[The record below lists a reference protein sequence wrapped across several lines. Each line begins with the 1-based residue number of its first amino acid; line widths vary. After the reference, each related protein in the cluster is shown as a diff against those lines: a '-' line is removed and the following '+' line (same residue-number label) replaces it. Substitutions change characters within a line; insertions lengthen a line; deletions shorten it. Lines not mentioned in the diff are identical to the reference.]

1 MLLAVTIY
9 QILLKNNSLKGV
21 ILSTSYDV
29 VVVGGGAAG
38 LAVASSLLKRE
49 KKLRIAVVDP
59 SETHDYQPGWT
70 MVGGGVFDQKSTR
83 RSMRS
88 LMPSG
93 VTWVRSAV
101 SGFIPEVQSVSLDNG
116 EKLSYSQLVV
126 AAGLKLDFAAI
137 PGLEETLGKNGVTS
151 NYRYDLA
158 PYTWQ
163 LVKNLTDGNAIFT
176 QPPMPIKCAGAPQ
189 KAMYLS
195 GDHWFRT
202 GVLDNI
208 NIEFCTSTP
217 GLFGVADYVP
227 ALMEYVEK
235 YCAKLNF
242 QQTLVS
248 VDGENQTATF
258 KNEDGSEVVKR
269 FDLLHV
275 CPPQTAPDF
284 IKASP
289 LADENGWLD
298 VDQHTLQHNRFDNI
312 WGLGDCTNTPNAKT
326 AAAARAQAPIVA
338 MNVIAALGLSTKKA
352 VYNGYGS
359 CPLTVERGKI
369 VLAEFGYGGKIIPS
383 LPTSVLNGK
392 RPTRA
397 AWFLKAVMLPWIYWN
412 AMLKGREW
420 LVKTEAHV

>member
-1 MLLAVTIY
+1 M
-9 QILLKNNSLKGV
+9 S
-21 ILSTSYDV
+21 STYDV
-29 VVVGGGAAG
+29 VVVGAGAGG
-38 LAVASSLLKRE
+38 LAAASSLLKRS
-49 KKLRIAVVDP
+49 KHIRVAVVDP

-70 MVGGGVFDQKSTR
+70 MVGGGIFEQKSTR
-83 RSMRS
+83 RPMHS
-88 LMPSG
+88 LIPAG
-93 VTWVRSAV
+93 VSWIRNSVTT
-101 SGFIPEVQSVSLDNG
+101 FFPETNCVELDNG
-116 EKLSYSQLVV
+116 ERLTYSQLVV

-158 PYTWQ
+158 PYTWD
-163 LVKNLTDGNAIFT
+163 LVQNLKSGHAIFT

-202 GVLDNI
+202 GVLGNI

-235 YCAKLNF
+235 YRAVLNF
-242 QQTLVS
+242 QHTLIS
-248 VDGENQTATF
+248 VDGTSKTATF
-258 KNEDGSEVVKR
+258 RDPEGSEVVKQ

-289 LADENGWLD
+289 LADDNGWLE
-298 VDQHTLQHNRFDNI
+298 VDQHTLQHTRYDNI

-338 MNVIAALGLSTKKA
+338 MNVIAALGLGAQKA
-352 VYNGYGS
+352 QYNGYGS

-383 LPTSVLNGK
+383 LPTALLNGK

-397 AWFLKAVMLPWIYWN
+397 AWLLKAVMLPWIYWN

-420 LVKTEAHV
+420 LVKTEAQA

>member
-1 MLLAVTIY
+1 ME
-9 QILLKNNSLKGV
+9 SL
-21 ILSTSYDV
+21 YDV
-29 VVVGGGAAG
+29 VIVGAGAGG
-38 LAVASSLLKRE
+38 LAATSSLRKRN
-49 KKLRIAVVDP
+49 KNIRIAVVDP
-59 SETHDYQPGWT
+59 AETHDYQPGWT
-70 MVGGGVFDQKSTR
+70 MVGGGIFDQQSTR
-83 RSMRS
+83 RSMHS
-88 LMPSG
+88 LIPSG

-101 SGFIPEVQSVSLDNG
+101 TTFIPEASSIELDNG
-116 EKLSYSQLVV
+116 DRLSYSQLVV

-158 PYTWQ
+158 PYTWD
-163 LVKNLTDGNAIFT
+163 LVKNLKNGQAIFT

-202 GVLDNI
+202 GALQNI

-227 ALMEYVEK
+227 ALMQYVEK
-235 YCAKLNF
+235 YRANLNF
-242 QQTLVS
+242 QHTLIA
-248 VDGENQTATF
+248 VDGASKTATF
-258 KNEDGSEVVKR
+258 SDSEGNEVVKQ

-275 CPPQTAPDF
+275 CPPQKAPEF
-284 IKASP
+284 IAASP
-289 LADENGWLD
+289 LADESGWLQ
-298 VDQHTLQHNRFDNI
+298 VDQHTLQHTRYDNI

-338 MNVIAALGLSTKKA
+338 MNVIAALGLGTKKA
-352 VYNGYGS
+352 QYNGYGS

-383 LPTSVLNGK
+383 LPTALLNGK

-420 LVKTEAHV
+420 LIKTEAQV

>member
-1 MLLAVTIY
+1 M
-9 QILLKNNSLKGV
+9 NS
-21 ILSTSYDV
+21 TYDV
-29 VVVGGGAAG
+29 VVVGAGAGG
-38 LAVASSLLKRE
+38 LASASSLLKRS
-49 KKLRIAVVDP
+49 KNIRVAVVDP

-70 MVGGGVFDQKSTR
+70 MVGGGIFDQKSTR
-83 RSMRS
+83 RSMHS
-88 LMPSG
+88 LIPAG
-93 VTWVRSAV
+93 VNWIRNSVTT
-101 SGFIPEVQSVSLDNG
+101 FIPETNSIELDNG
-116 EKLSYSQLVV
+116 EQLKYAQLIV

-137 PGLEETLGKNGVTS
+137 PGLEQTLGKNGVTS

-158 PYTWQ
+158 PYTWD
-163 LVKNLTDGNAIFT
+163 LVQNLKSGHAIFT

-202 GVLDNI
+202 GVLGNI

-235 YCAKLNF
+235 YRAVLNF
-242 QQTLVS
+242 QHTLIS
-248 VDGENQTATF
+248 VDGTSKTATF
-258 KNEDGSEVVKR
+258 RDAEGNEVVKE

-289 LADENGWLD
+289 LADDNGWLE
-298 VDQHTLQHNRFDNI
+298 VDQHTLQHTRYDNI

-338 MNVIAALGLSTKKA
+338 MNVIAALGLGAQKA
-352 VYNGYGS
+352 RYNGYGS

-383 LPTSVLNGK
+383 LPTALLNGK

-397 AWFLKAVMLPWIYWN
+397 AWLLKAVMLPWIYWN

-420 LVKTEAHV
+420 LVKTEAQV

>member
-1 MLLAVTIY
+1 M
-9 QILLKNNSLKGV
+9 NS
-21 ILSTSYDV
+21 SYDV
-29 VVVGGGAAG
+29 VVVGAGAGG
-38 LAVASSLLKRE
+38 LAATSSLRKRN
-49 KKLRIAVVDP
+49 KNIRIAVVDP

-70 MVGGGVFDQKSTR
+70 MVGGGIFDQQSTR
-83 RSMRS
+83 RSMHS

-93 VTWVRSAV
+93 VTWVRRGV
-101 SGFIPEVQSVSLDNG
+101 TTFIPEANSVELDNG
-116 EKLSYSQLVV
+116 DRLSYSQLVV

-158 PYTWQ
+158 PYTWD
-163 LVKNLTDGNAIFT
+163 LVKNLKNGQAIFT

-202 GVLDNI
+202 GALQDI
-208 NIEFCTSTP
+208 DIEFCTSTP

-235 YCAKLNF
+235 YRAKLNF
-242 QQTLVS
+242 QHTLIA
-248 VDGENQTATF
+248 VDGANKTATF
-258 KNEDGSEVVKR
+258 RDSEGNEVVKQ

-275 CPPQTAPDF
+275 CPPQRAPEF
-284 IKASP
+284 IAASP
-289 LADENGWLD
+289 LADESGWLQ
-298 VDQHTLQHNRFDNI
+298 VDQHTLQHTRYDNI

-338 MNVIAALGLSTKKA
+338 MNVIAALGLGTKNA
-352 VYNGYGS
+352 QYNGYGS

-383 LPTSVLNGK
+383 LPTALLNGK

-420 LVKTEAHV
+420 LIKTEAQV

>member
-1 MLLAVTIY
+1 MDSSFDI
-9 QILLKNNSLKGV
+9 V
-21 ILSTSYDV
+21 I
-29 VVVGGGAAG
+29 VGAGAGG
-38 LAVASSLLKRE
+38 LAATSSLRKRN
-49 KKLRIAVVDP
+49 KNIRIAVVDP

-70 MVGGGVFDQKSTR
+70 MVGGGIFDQQSTR
-83 RSMRS
+83 RSMHS
-88 LMPSG
+88 LIPSG

-101 SGFIPEVQSVSLDNG
+101 TTFIPEASSIELDNG
-116 EKLSYSQLVV
+116 DRLSYSQLVV

-158 PYTWQ
+158 PYTWD
-163 LVKNLTDGNAIFT
+163 LVKNLKNGQAIFT

-202 GVLDNI
+202 GALQNI

-227 ALMEYVEK
+227 ALMQYVEK
-235 YCAKLNF
+235 YRAKLNF
-242 QQTLVS
+242 QHTLIA
-248 VDGENQTATF
+248 VDGESKTATF
-258 KNEDGSEVVKR
+258 TDSEGNEVVKQ

-275 CPPQTAPDF
+275 CPPQKAPEF
-284 IKASP
+284 IAASP
-289 LADENGWLD
+289 LADESGWLQ
-298 VDQHTLQHNRFDNI
+298 VDQHTLQHTRFDNI

-338 MNVIAALGLSTKKA
+338 MNVIAALGLGTQKA
-352 VYNGYGS
+352 QYNGYGS

-383 LPTSVLNGK
+383 LPTALLNGK

-420 LVKTEAHV
+420 LIKTEAQV

>member
-1 MLLAVTIY
+1 MDSSFDI
-9 QILLKNNSLKGV
+9 V
-21 ILSTSYDV
+21 I
-29 VVVGGGAAG
+29 VGAGAGG
-38 LAVASSLLKRE
+38 LAATSSLRKRN
-49 KKLRIAVVDP
+49 KNIRIAVVDP

-70 MVGGGVFDQKSTR
+70 MVGGGIFDQQSTR
-83 RSMRS
+83 RSMHS
-88 LMPSG
+88 LIPSG

-101 SGFIPEVQSVSLDNG
+101 TTFIPEASSIELDNG
-116 EKLSYSQLVV
+116 DRLSYSQLVV

-158 PYTWQ
+158 PYTWD
-163 LVKNLTDGNAIFT
+163 LVKNLKNGQAIFT

-202 GVLDNI
+202 GALQNI

-227 ALMEYVEK
+227 ALMQYVEK
-235 YCAKLNF
+235 YRAKLNF
-242 QQTLVS
+242 QHTLTA
-248 VDGENQTATF
+248 VDGASKTATF
-258 KNEDGSEVVKR
+258 TDSEGNEVVKQ

-275 CPPQTAPDF
+275 CPPQKAPEF
-284 IKASP
+284 IAASP
-289 LADENGWLD
+289 LADESGWLQ
-298 VDQHTLQHNRFDNI
+298 VDQHTLQHTRYDNI

-338 MNVIAALGLSTKKA
+338 MNVIAALGLGTQKA
-352 VYNGYGS
+352 QYNGYGS

-383 LPTSVLNGK
+383 LPTALLNGK

-420 LVKTEAHV
+420 LIKTEAQV

>member
-1 MLLAVTIY
+1 MDSSFDI
-9 QILLKNNSLKGV
+9 V
-21 ILSTSYDV
+21 I
-29 VVVGGGAAG
+29 VGAGAGG
-38 LAVASSLLKRE
+38 LAATSSLRKRN
-49 KKLRIAVVDP
+49 KNIRIAVVDP

-70 MVGGGVFDQKSTR
+70 MVGGGIFDQQSTR
-83 RSMRS
+83 RSMHS
-88 LMPSG
+88 LIPSG

-101 SGFIPEVQSVSLDNG
+101 TTFIPEASSIELDNG
-116 EKLSYSQLVV
+116 DRVSYSQLVV

-158 PYTWQ
+158 PYTWD
-163 LVKNLTDGNAIFT
+163 LVKNLKNGQAIFT

-202 GVLDNI
+202 GALQNI

-227 ALMEYVEK
+227 ALMQYVEK
-235 YCAKLNF
+235 YRAKLNF
-242 QQTLVS
+242 QHTLTA
-248 VDGENQTATF
+248 VDGASKTATF
-258 KNEDGSEVVKR
+258 TDSEGNEVVKQ

-275 CPPQTAPDF
+275 CPPQKAPEF
-284 IKASP
+284 IAASP
-289 LADENGWLD
+289 LADESGWLQ
-298 VDQHTLQHNRFDNI
+298 VDQHTLQHTRYDNI

-338 MNVIAALGLSTKKA
+338 MNVIAALGLGTQKA
-352 VYNGYGS
+352 QYNGYGS

-383 LPTSVLNGK
+383 LPTALLNGK

-420 LVKTEAHV
+420 LIKTEAQV

>member
-1 MLLAVTIY
+1 MD
-9 QILLKNNSLKGV
+9 S
-21 ILSTSYDV
+21 SYDV
-29 VVVGGGAAG
+29 VIVGAGAGG
-38 LAVASSLLKRE
+38 LAATSSLRKRN
-49 KKLRIAVVDP
+49 KNIRIAVVDP

-70 MVGGGVFDQKSTR
+70 MVGGGIFDQQSTR
-83 RSMRS
+83 RSMHS
-88 LMPSG
+88 LIPSG

-101 SGFIPEVQSVSLDNG
+101 TTFIPEASSIELDNG
-116 EKLSYSQLVV
+116 DRLSYSQLVV

-158 PYTWQ
+158 PYTWD
-163 LVKNLTDGNAIFT
+163 LVKNLKNGQAIFT

-202 GVLDNI
+202 GALQNI

-227 ALMEYVEK
+227 ALMQYVEK
-235 YCAKLNF
+235 YRAKLNF
-242 QQTLVS
+242 QHTLTA
-248 VDGENQTATF
+248 VDGASKTATF
-258 KNEDGSEVVKR
+258 TDSEGNEVVKQ

-275 CPPQTAPDF
+275 CPPQKAPEF
-284 IKASP
+284 IAASP
-289 LADENGWLD
+289 LADESGWLQ
-298 VDQHTLQHNRFDNI
+298 VDQHTLQHTRFDNI

-338 MNVIAALGLSTKKA
+338 MNVIAALGLGTQKA
-352 VYNGYGS
+352 QYNGYGS

-383 LPTSVLNGK
+383 LPTALLNGK

-420 LVKTEAHV
+420 LIKTEAQV

>member
-1 MLLAVTIY
+1 M
-9 QILLKNNSLKGV
+9 S
-21 ILSTSYDV
+21 STYDV
-29 VVVGGGAAG
+29 VVVGAGAGG
-38 LAVASSLLKRE
+38 LAAASSLLKRN
-49 KKLRIAVVDP
+49 KNIRIAVVDP

-70 MVGGGVFDQKSTR
+70 MVGGGIFSQESTR
-83 RSMRS
+83 RSMQTVI
-88 LMPSG
+88 PSG
-93 VTWVRSAV
+93 VAWIRNSVTT
-101 SGFIPEVQSVSLDNG
+101 FIPETNSIELDNG
-116 EKLSYSQLVV
+116 EQLKYAQLIV

-137 PGLEETLGKNGVTS
+137 PGLEQTLGKNGVTS

-158 PYTWQ
+158 PYTWD
-163 LVKNLTDGNAIFT
+163 LVQNLKSGHAIFT

-202 GVLDNI
+202 GVLKNI

-235 YCAKLNF
+235 YCAVLNF
-242 QQTLVS
+242 QHTLIS
-248 VDGENQTATF
+248 VDGTSKTATF
-258 KNEDGSEVVKR
+258 RDAEGNEVIKE

-284 IKASP
+284 IKTSP
-289 LADENGWLD
+289 LADDNGWLE
-298 VDQHTLQHNRFDNI
+298 VDQHTLQHTRYDNI

-338 MNVIAALGLSTKKA
+338 MNVIAALGLGAQKA
-352 VYNGYGS
+352 QYNGYGS

-383 LPTSVLNGK
+383 LPTALLNGK

-397 AWFLKAVMLPWIYWN
+397 AWLLKAVMLPWIYWN

-420 LVKTEAHV
+420 LVKTEAQV

>member
-1 MLLAVTIY
+1 MSSI
-9 QILLKNNSLKGV
+9 
-21 ILSTSYDV
+21 YDV
-29 VVVGGGAAG
+29 VVVGAGAGG
-38 LAVASSLLKRE
+38 LAAASSLLKRS
-49 KKLRIAVVDP
+49 KNIRVAVVDP

-70 MVGGGVFDQKSTR
+70 MVGGGIFDQKSTR
-83 RSMRS
+83 RSMHS
-88 LMPSG
+88 LIPAG
-93 VTWVRSAV
+93 VNWIRKSVTS
-101 SGFIPEVQSVSLDNG
+101 FIPETNSVELDNG
-116 EKLSYSQLVV
+116 ERLTYSQLVV
-126 AAGLKLDFAAI
+126 AAGLKLDFSAI
-137 PGLEETLGKNGVTS
+137 PGLEETLGQNGVTS

-158 PYTWQ
+158 PYTWD
-163 LVKNLTDGNAIFT
+163 LVKDLKSGNAIFT

-202 GVLDNI
+202 GALQNI

-235 YCAKLNF
+235 YRAKLNF
-242 QQTLVS
+242 QHTLIS
-248 VDGENQTATF
+248 VDGKNKTATF
-258 KNEDGSEVVKR
+258 VDADGSEVIKS

-289 LADENGWLD
+289 LADSAGWLE
-298 VDQHTLQHNRFDNI
+298 VDQHTLQHCRYDNV

-338 MNVIAALGLSTKKA
+338 INIIAALGLGTQRA
-352 VYNGYGS
+352 QYNGYGS

-383 LPTSVLNGK
+383 LPTGLLNGK

-420 LVKTEAHV
+420 LVKTEARA

>member
-1 MLLAVTIY
+1 M
-9 QILLKNNSLKGV
+9 NSL
-21 ILSTSYDV
+21 YDV
-29 VVVGGGAAG
+29 VVVGAGAGG
-38 LAVASSLLKRE
+38 LAATSSLRKRN
-49 KKLRIAVVDP
+49 KNIRIAVVDP

-70 MVGGGVFDQKSTR
+70 MVGGGIFDQQSTR
-83 RSMRS
+83 RSMHS

-93 VTWVRSAV
+93 VTWVRRGV
-101 SGFIPEVQSVSLDNG
+101 TTFIPEANSIELDNG
-116 EKLSYSQLVV
+116 DRLSYSQLVV

-158 PYTWQ
+158 PYTWD
-163 LVKNLTDGNAIFT
+163 LVKNLKNGQAIFT

-202 GVLDNI
+202 GALQDI
-208 NIEFCTSTP
+208 DIEFCTSTP

-235 YCAKLNF
+235 YRAKLNF
-242 QQTLVS
+242 QHTLIA
-248 VDGENQTATF
+248 VDGANKTATF
-258 KNEDGSEVVKR
+258 RDSEGNEVVKQ

-275 CPPQTAPDF
+275 CPPQRAPEF
-284 IKASP
+284 IAASP
-289 LADENGWLD
+289 LADESGWLQ
-298 VDQHTLQHNRFDNI
+298 VDQHTLQHTRYDNI

-338 MNVIAALGLSTKKA
+338 MNVIAALGLGTKNA
-352 VYNGYGS
+352 QYNGYGS

-383 LPTSVLNGK
+383 LPTALLNGK

-420 LVKTEAHV
+420 LIKTEAQV

>member
-1 MLLAVTIY
+1 M
-9 QILLKNNSLKGV
+9 NS
-21 ILSTSYDV
+21 TYDV
-29 VVVGGGAAG
+29 VVVGAGAGG
-38 LAVASSLLKRE
+38 LAAASSLLKRS
-49 KKLRIAVVDP
+49 KNIRVAVVDP

-70 MVGGGVFDQKSTR
+70 MVGGGIFDQRSTR
-83 RSMRS
+83 RSMHA
-88 LMPSG
+88 LIPAG
-93 VTWVRSAV
+93 VSWIRNSVTS
-101 SGFIPEVQSVSLDNG
+101 FIPETNSVELDNG
-116 EKLSYSQLVV
+116 ERLTYSQLVV

-137 PGLEETLGKNGVTS
+137 PGLEETLGQNGVTS

-158 PYTWQ
+158 PYTWD
-163 LVKNLTDGNAIFT
+163 LVEHLKSRNAIFT

-202 GVLDNI
+202 GALQNI

-235 YCAKLNF
+235 YRATLNF
-242 QQTLVS
+242 RHTLIS
-248 VDGENQTATF
+248 VDGPNRTATF
-258 KNEDGSEVVKR
+258 RDGDDNEIVKT
-269 FDLLHV
+269 FSLLHV

-289 LADENGWLD
+289 LADSAGWLE
-298 VDQHTLQHNRFDNI
+298 VDQHTLQHSRYDNI

-338 MNVIAALGLSTKKA
+338 INIIAALGLGTKRA
-352 VYNGYGS
+352 QYNGYGS

-383 LPTSVLNGK
+383 LPTGLLNGK

-420 LVKTEAHV
+420 LVNTEAQA

>member
-1 MLLAVTIY
+1 MNLI
-9 QILLKNNSLKGV
+9 S
-21 ILSTSYDV
+21 DV
-29 VVVGGGAAG
+29 VVVGAGAGG
-38 LAVASSLLKRE
+38 LAAASSLLKRN
-49 KKLRIAVVDP
+49 KNIRIAVVDP

-70 MVGGGVFDQKSTR
+70 MVGGGIFEQKSTR
-83 RSMRS
+83 RPMHS
-88 LMPSG
+88 LIPAG
-93 VTWVRSAV
+93 VSWIRNSVTT
-101 SGFIPEVQSVSLDNG
+101 FFPETNCVELDNG
-116 EKLSYSQLVV
+116 ERLTYSQLVV

-158 PYTWQ
+158 PYTWD
-163 LVKNLTDGNAIFT
+163 LVQNLKSGHAIFT

-202 GVLDNI
+202 GVLGNI

-235 YCAKLNF
+235 YRAVLNF
-242 QQTLVS
+242 QHTLIS
-248 VDGENQTATF
+248 VDGTSKTATF
-258 KNEDGSEVVKR
+258 RDPEGSEVVKQ

-289 LADENGWLD
+289 LADDNGWLE
-298 VDQHTLQHNRFDNI
+298 VDQHTLQHTRYDNI

-338 MNVIAALGLSTKKA
+338 MNVIAALGLGAQKA
-352 VYNGYGS
+352 QYNGYGS

-383 LPTSVLNGK
+383 LPTALLNGK

-397 AWFLKAVMLPWIYWN
+397 AWLLKAVMLPWIYWN

-420 LVKTEAHV
+420 LVKTEAQA